1 MTTMKDLLTKN
12 EAGVFS
18 YKIGQKAKGIVI
30 EKNDSRILLD
40 LPGGVTGIIT
50 RKEVGGVE
58 SDPDSI
64 VVGVELA
71 ATIIDSENELGL
83 IVCSLRRASQDMVW
97 AELGGL
103 VEEERS
109 VKVKVEEANKGGLM
123 AKYKGIKAFLPVS
136 QLMPLNYPRVDG
148 ANGAA
153 ILEKLRA
160 HIGKEFVVRIL
171 AVDRTEGKVILS
183 EKAANQDRAQKTLKT
198 LQVGDVVKGE
208 VSGIVKFGIFVTF
221 GGVEGL
227 VHLSEL
233 DWGLVSSPAQ
243 KYSLGDKV
251 EIVVI
256 GIDGEKL
263 SLSIKRLSEDPW
275 LDKAQRYEVGQ
286 KVKGKVLRWN
296 VRGIFVEIEKDV
308 QGIFELSEFGIEN
321 ASEMMLKVGD
331 EIPGEI
337 INIDTNTHRI
347 ELKNKNGKF
356 VINKR
361 TADSSTDSKKE

>member
-1 MTTMKDLLTKN
+1 MQDLLANN
-12 EAGVFS
+12 EASVFA
-18 YKIGQKAKGIVI
+18 YKIGQKAKGTVI
-30 EKNDSRILLD
+30 EKNDSRILID

-50 RKEVGGVE
+50 RKEIGGVE

-64 VVGVELA
+64 VVGGQLE
-71 ATIIDSENELGL
+71 ATIVDSENELGL
-83 IVCSLRRASQDMVW
+83 VICSLRRASQDMVW

-103 VEEERS
+103 VDEERS
-109 VKVKVEEANKGGLM
+109 VKVKIEEANKGGLM
-123 AKYKGIKAFLPVS
+123 AKYKGVKAFLPVS

-153 ILEKLRA
+153 ILDKLRE
-160 HIGKEFVVRIL
+160 HVGKDFVVRVL
-171 AVDRTEGKVILS
+171 AVDRVEGKVILS
-183 EKAANQDRAQKTLKT
+183 EKAANQDRAQETLKT
-198 LQVGDVVKGE
+198 LQVGDVVEGE

-221 GGVEGL
+221 GGIEGL

-233 DWGLVSSPAQ
+233 DWGLVSNPAQ
-243 KYSLGDKV
+243 KFSLGDKV
-251 EIVVI
+251 EVVVI

-275 LDKAQRYEVGQ
+275 LEKSQRYEVGQ
-286 KVKGKVLRWN
+286 NIKGKVLRWN

-321 ASEMMLKVGD
+321 SSEMMLKVGD

-337 INIDTNTHRI
+337 IKIDADTHRI
-347 ELKNKNGKF
+347 ELKNKNGEF

-361 TADSSTDSKKE
+361 TTDNSKDSEK

>member
-1 MTTMKDLLTKN
+1 MTTMKDLLSNK
-12 EAGVFS
+12 ESGIFA
-18 YKIGQKAKGIVI
+18 YKIGQKAKGKVI
-30 EKNDSRILLD
+30 EKNDSRILID

-50 RKEVGGVE
+50 RKEIGGVE

-64 VVGVELA
+64 VVGGEVE

-83 IVCSLRRASQDMVW
+83 VVCSLRRASQDMVW

-103 VEEERS
+103 VDEERS
-109 VKVKVEEANKGGLM
+109 VKVKIEEANKGGLM
-123 AKYKGIKAFLPVS
+123 AKYKGVKAFLPVS

-153 ILEKLRA
+153 ILDKLRA
-160 HIGKEFVVRIL
+160 HVGKEFVVRVL
-171 AVDRTEGKVILS
+171 AVNRVEGKVILS
-183 EKAANQDRAQKTLKT
+183 EKSANQDRAQETLKT

-233 DWGLVSSPAQ
+233 DWGLVSNPAQ
-243 KYSLGDKV
+243 KYSLGNKV
-251 EIVVI
+251 EVSVI

-275 LDKAQRYEVGQ
+275 LDKAQRYEIGQ

-308 QGIFELSEFGIEN
+308 QGTFELSEFGIEN
-321 ASEMMLKVGD
+321 SSDMMLKVGD

-337 INIDTNTHRI
+337 IKIDNNSHRI
-347 ELKNKNGKF
+347 ELKNKDGEF

-361 TADSSTDSKKE
+361 VKEEVKTSE

>member
-1 MTTMKDLLTKN
+1 MTTMKNLLTKDD
-12 EAGVFS
+12 AGVFL
-18 YKIGQKAKGIVI
+18 YKIGQKAKGLVI
-30 EKNDSRILLD
+30 EKNDSRILID

-50 RKEVGGVE
+50 RKEIGGVE
-58 SDPDSI
+58 SDSDSI
-64 VVGVELA
+64 VVDSELE

-97 AELGGL
+97 AELGTL
-103 VEEERS
+103 TEEERS
-109 VKVKVEEANKGGLM
+109 VKVKIEEANKGGLM
-123 AKYKGIKAFLPVS
+123 ARYRGVKAFLPVS

-160 HIGKEFVVRIL
+160 HIGKEFVVRVL
-171 AVDRTEGKVILS
+171 AVNRLEGKVILS
-183 EKAANQDRAQKTLKT
+183 EKAANQDRAQETLKT
-198 LQVGDVVKGE
+198 LQVGDIAKGE

-233 DWGLVSSPAQ
+233 DWGLVSNPSQ
-243 KYSLGDKV
+243 KYKLGDKV
-251 EIVVI
+251 EVVVI
-256 GIDGEKL
+256 GVDGEKL
-263 SLSIKRLSEDPW
+263 SLSVKRLSEDPW

-286 KVKGKVLRWN
+286 KIKGKVLRWN

-308 QGIFELSEFGIEN
+308 QGTFELSEFGIEN
-321 ASEMMLKVGD
+321 SSEMILKVGD

-337 INIDTNTHRI
+337 IKIDTNSHRI
-347 ELKNKNGKF
+347 ELKNKDGEF

-361 TADSSTDSKKE
+361 TAETKKDSEK